1 MWTKNIYTTNANSNT
16 QYKIVIVSEL
26 TPESPVHSLDS
37 AENHTAPS
45 VLNPAACC
53 SSGPDVSGGRG
64 WTSELRPE
72 KNS

>member
-1 MWTKNIYTTNANSNT
+1 M
-16 QYKIVIVSEL
+16 KINEVQLWIKDRRSPTVTDSEL
-26 TPESPVHSLDS
+26 TSESPVYSLDS

-45 VLNPAACC
+45 LLNPAACFD
-53 SSGPDVSGGRG
+53 SGSVLSDGRG